1 MDKKSKK
8 QRKILVTGG
17 AGFIG
22 SHLIEKLLADPAN
35 LIYAL
40 DDLSTGRKSNIKP
53 FLTNKNF
60 KFIKGSILDKKVFK
74 SLPKPDWIFHL
85 AAAVGARLV
94 VEKPLDSFRTNIIGT
109 ENVLEFALKS
119 KSKILIASSS
129 ETYGKNTKIPF
140 KETDDRIYGSVYNPR
155 WGYAF
160 SKSCDELMAIFY
172 QKELGLKSIVV
183 RLFNTVGPRQV
194 GDYGMVIPTLTKQA
208 IKSEPVTIY
217 GNGKQIRSFTYVGD
231 VVGAFVKLMKKPEA
245 VGKIINIGSE
255 NSVTIKELG
264 ERIIELTKSTS
275 KIKFIPYTVA
285 YSSDFEEMMKRK
297 PDISEA
303 RKLINFK
310 PLVNLDGI
318 LKLVIADIKKHS

>member
-1 MDKKSKK
+1 MDKKLKK

-22 SHLIEKLLADPAN
+22 SHLIERLLTNPVN
-35 LIYAL
+35 SVYVL
-40 DDLSTGRKSNIKP
+40 DDLSTGRISNIRP
-53 FLTNKNF
+53 FLKNKKF
-60 KFIKGSILDKKVFK
+60 KFIKGSILNKKVFK
-74 SLPKPDWIFHL
+74 RLSKPDWIFHL
-85 AAAVGARLV
+85 AAAVGAKLV

-109 ENVLEFALKS
+109 ENMLEFALKS

-129 ETYGKNTKIPF
+129 ETYGKNISIPF

-155 WGYAF
+155 WGYAI

-172 QKELGLKSIVV
+172 HKELGLDTVVV

-208 IKSEPVTIY
+208 LRSEPITIY

-231 VVGAFVKLMKKPEA
+231 VVDAFVKLMNKKEA
-245 VGKIINIGSE
+245 VGRIINIGSE
-255 NSVTIKELG
+255 NSVSIKELG
-264 ERIIELTKSTS
+264 RRIKKLTKSQS
-275 KIKFIPYTVA
+275 EIQYIPYTAA

-303 RKLINFK
+303 RKLIDFK
-310 PLVNLDGI
+310 PLVDLDEI
-318 LKLVIADIKKHS
+318 LKKVIEHIRNS